1 MTEWGYCE
9 NNGPQVWPEKFS
21 IASTGKRQSPIDINT
36 TNCLMRNDFGD
47 GNPLKIS
54 YPQTFSGLTI
64 QNTGHGWKVDIP
76 DQLAEKTSL
85 NGGPLQHNYRLAQFH
100 CHWGKDCSVGSEH
113 TVNGK
118 SYAAELHFV
127 HWNTSLFKS
136 PAEAMPNDNGLA
148 VLGVFLEIGSET
160 NEELEKVLSQIDKII
175 FKGDKTDIAQDL
187 NIEKLLPE
195 NRSFWTYLGSLT
207 TPPLSESVTWIV
219 FSNPI
224 KCTEDQIA
232 KFRDLCYCNRNDR
245 LSEGKLLENFR
256 LPQPIHERIVTF
268 VSI

>member
-9 NNGPQVWPEKFS
+9 NNGPQVWPEKFP
-21 IASTGKRQSPIDINT
+21 IASIGKRQSPIDINT
-36 TNCLMRNDFGD
+36 TNCLMRNDSGD

-76 DQLAEKTSL
+76 DQLAEKSSL
-85 NGGPLQHNYRLAQFH
+85 TGGPLQHNYRLAQFH
-100 CHWGKDCSVGSEH
+100 CHWGKDCSAGSEH

-160 NEELEKVLSQIDKII
+160 NEELEKVLSQIDKIT

-195 NRSFWTYLGSLT
+195 NRSYWTYLGSLT

-232 KFRDLCYCNRNDR
+232 KFRDLCYCNRNDS
-245 LSEGKLLENFR
+245 LSEGKLLENYR

-268 VSI
+268 VRI